1 MLWQRHGLRME
12 EFEKMPERAKFFY
25 IASELCE
32 RKESCRTEIEILLA
46 MLKSGVRL

>member
-1 MLWQRHGLRME
+1 ME
-12 EFEKMPERAKFFY
+12 EFEKMPKRTKLFY

-32 RKESCRTEIEILLA
+32 LNDPCRIDTQILLA

>member
-1 MLWQRHGLRME
+1 ME
-12 EFEKMPERAKFFY
+12 EFDKMPHRTKLFY

-32 RKESCRTEIEILLA
+32 TKDSCRTEIEILLA